1 MPGLKNDTPATGTLY
16 VVSTPIGNLEDITL
30 RGLRILKEV
39 DLIAAEDTRW
49 TRKLLSR
56 HGIHTPMTSYHEHNK
71 EEKAV
76 ELIHRLR
83 EGKNV
88 ALVTDAGTP
97 GVSDPG
103 YVLLKAVIEEEIP
116 VCPVPGP
123 SATIAALSVAGLPTD
138 RFCFEGFLPSR
149 ASGRRQ
155 RLAALRFEHRTMI
168 FFESPR
174 RLLATLQDMLEIWGE
189 ERLVVVARELT
200 KVHEEIVRG
209 PLSRVIEAMCGRLI
223 RGEITILVAGWSPTQ
238 EEEKELPSM
247 EREIRTLLEEGELS
261 MKEIAAAVAQMYG
274 IPKRQAYRAAL
285 GIRSQKGD
293 PALKNHNS

>member
-1 MPGLKNDTPATGTLY
+1 MPRLEKHTPATGTLY

-71 EEKAV
+71 EEKAM

-103 YVLLKAVIEEEIP
+103 YALLKAVVEEGIP

-123 SATIAALSVAGLPTD
+123 SAAIAALSVAGLPAD

-149 ASGRRQ
+149 VSGRRQ
-155 RLAALRFEHRTMI
+155 RLAALRFEPRTMI

-174 RLLATLQDMLEIWGE
+174 RLLATLQDILETWGK

-209 PLSRVIEAMCGRLI
+209 PLFSVIEAMSGRLI
-223 RGEITILVAGWSPTQ
+223 RGEITILVAGWSPPHG
-238 EEEKELPSM
+238 EEKDLDSM
-247 EREIRTLLEEGELS
+247 EKEIRTLLEEGKLS
-261 MKEIAAAVAQMYG
+261 MKEIATLLAQMYG
-274 IPKRQAYRAAL
+274 IPKRQVYRVAL
-285 GIRSQKGD
+285 GVRAGNRRQK
-293 PALKNHNS
+293 

>member
-1 MPGLKNDTPATGTLY
+1 MSRRHQGRTLATGTLY

-30 RGLRILKEV
+30 RALRVLKEV

-56 HGIHTPMTSYHEHNK
+56 HCIHTGITSYHEHNK

-76 ELIHRLR
+76 QLVQKLR

-103 YVLLKAVIEEEIP
+103 YALLNAVVKEGVP

-123 SATIAALSVAGLPTD
+123 SAAIAALSVAGLPTD

-149 ASGRRQ
+149 AAGRRR
-155 RLAALRFEHRTMI
+155 RLRILRIEPRTMI

-174 RLLATLQDMLEIWGE
+174 RLHAALQDMREILGE
-189 ERLVVVARELT
+189 ERIVVVARELT
-200 KVHEEIVRG
+200 KIHEEIVRG
-209 PLSRVIEAMCGRLI
+209 PLSKVFEAMTDRQI
-223 RGEITILVAGWSPTQ
+223 RGEITLLVSGWSPSRD
-238 EEEKELPSM
+238 EERPAPSV
-247 EREIRTLLEEGELS
+247 EEEIRTLMEDDTLG
-261 MKEIAAAVAQMYG
+261 MKEIVAAVAQMHG
-274 IPKRQAYRAAL
+274 IPKRLVYRLAL
-285 GIRSQKGD
+285 PIRAEKDAPSES
-293 PALKNHNS
+293 L

>member
-1 MPGLKNDTPATGTLY
+1 MSRKSEKLTSPLGTLY

-30 RGLRILKEV
+30 RALRVLKEV

-56 HGIHTPMTSYHEHNK
+56 HGVHAGITSYHEHNK
-71 EEKAV
+71 EEKA
-76 ELIHRLR
+76 LQLLQRLR

-103 YVLLKAVIEEEIP
+103 YALLKKIVEKGIP

-123 SATIAALSVAGLPTD
+123 SAAIAALSIGGLPTD

-149 ASGRRQ
+149 ATGRRQ
-155 RLAALRFEHRTMI
+155 RLMILRFEPRTMI

-174 RLLATLQDMLEIWGE
+174 RLHATLEDMREILGE
-189 ERLVVVARELT
+189 ERIVVVARELT

-209 PLSRVIEAMCGRLI
+209 PLSRVIEAMADRQI
-223 RGEITILVAGWSPTQ
+223 RGEITLLVSGWSTSRGVDRDAPSV
-238 EEEKELPSM
+238 EEEIRNLM
-247 EREIRTLLEEGELS
+247 EDDKFD
-261 MKEIAAAVAQMYG
+261 MKEIVTAVAQMHG
-274 IPKRQAYRAAL
+274 IPKRLVYRLAL
-285 GIRSQKGD
+285 DIRAGKG
-293 PALKNHNS
+293 NTSES